1 MAGKRYNPDGPS
13 AEERALERFTE
24 LMIKKISSIKGD
36 WKKPWFTENFMAWPK
51 NLSGREYNGMNA
63 LMLMLL
69 CEENNY
75 KLPVFCTFQ
84 RVSGLNYSTDRQ
96 GNHKPLTDAN
106 GERLPQVSVLKGEKS
121 FPVFITTFTV
131 VDKETKEKIK
141 MEDYRKLSPEEQ
153 KKYSVYPKLNVHN
166 VFNVAQT
173 NLREARPELY
183 EKLCERNNL
192 KRPAS
197 LDDEKM
203 AFAPLDEMI
212 EKKLWVCPISLEHQ
226 DSAYYSIAKD
236 AIVLPE
242 KSQFINGESF
252 YGTLLHEMTHS
263 TGAEGRLDR
272 IKPAAFGSQEYARE
286 ELVAELGSALVASQY
301 GITKTIKE
309 DSAQYLGSWL
319 DVLKESP
326 EFLKTTLFDVKKASS
341 MIAQRIDAVA
351 EKIEAKARPFYCSV
365 AFLQSQDDTARLDA
379 FKDKGDFEGL
389 LNEATEYYDG
399 NGMDEMY
406 TYRYPAQHTHDN
418 VLIENEKWA
427 LVYNGSVGGTY
438 DLMLKYS
445 EEEVRDHI
453 RRYGIGRASEDV
465 KNFAKDMV
473 AKEYLSTV
481 KVRSPKFEMPT
492 GDILCAYYNRLSDTL
507 DVGTVVNGKFTE
519 RHSFAYDHDKDLT
532 GNLQNVRTA
541 LEAMPEYQY
550 RGDVAGERV
559 NPQIDLMDADNDGNT
574 QEVAHEEREQEDEHV
589 PYRRGR

>member
-1 MAGKRYNPDGPS
+1 MAGKRYNSDGPS

-69 CEENNY
+69 CEENSY

-272 IKPAAFGSQEYARE
+272 IKPAAFGSKEYARE

-351 EKIEAKARPFYCSV
+351 EKIEAKERMFYSSV
-365 AFLQSQDDTARLDA
+365 AYLQFSDDTGQFDEL
-379 FKDKGDFEGL
+379 KEKGDYEGL
-389 LNEATEYYDG
+389 LALGREYYDG
-399 NGMDEMY
+399 NGINEKY
-406 TYRYPAQHTHDN
+406 TYLSPLQYKGDDL
-418 VLIENEKWA
+418 LIEDKDFA
-427 LVYNGSVGGTY
+427 VVYNGSVGGTY
-438 DLMLKYS
+438 EVMLKFT
-445 EEEVRDHI
+445 EQEIRDHI
-453 RRYGIGRASEDV
+453 KQYGVDIAGETIKEVAR
-465 KNFAKDMV
+465 DMV
-473 AKEYLSTV
+473 AEQFDRLP
-481 KVRSPKFEMPT
+481 RSPVLEMAS
-492 GDILCAYYNRLSDTL
+492 GDILYLEYNREKDCLA
-507 DVGTVVNGKFTE
+507 VGTVTNAGLAVQ
-519 RHSFAYDHDKDLT
+519 HSFAYNHNQDLDD
-532 GNLQNVRTA
+532 NLQDVQTA
-541 LEAMPEYQY
+541 LEAYPEYQY
-550 RGDVAGERV
+550 RGDAAEERV

>member
-1 MAGKRYNPDGPS
+1 MKETDINKWA
-13 AEERALERFTE
+13 T

-212 EKKLWVCPISLEHQ
+212 EKKTVGVS
-226 DSAYYSIAKD
+226 D
-236 AIVLPE
+236 
-242 KSQFINGESF
+242 FF
-252 YGTLLHEMTHS
+252 GTS
-263 TGAEGRLDR
+263 G
-272 IKPAAFGSQEYARE
+272 
-286 ELVAELGSALVASQY
+286 
-301 GITKTIKE
+301 
-309 DSAQYLGSWL
+309 
-319 DVLKESP
+319 
-326 EFLKTTLFDVKKASS
+326 
-341 MIAQRIDAVA
+341 
-351 EKIEAKARPFYCSV
+351 
-365 AFLQSQDDTARLDA
+365 
-379 FKDKGDFEGL
+379 
-389 LNEATEYYDG
+389 
-399 NGMDEMY
+399 
-406 TYRYPAQHTHDN
+406 
-418 VLIENEKWA
+418 
-427 LVYNGSVGGTY
+427 
-438 DLMLKYS
+438 
-445 EEEVRDHI
+445 
-453 RRYGIGRASEDV
+453 
-465 KNFAKDMV
+465 
-473 AKEYLSTV
+473 
-481 KVRSPKFEMPT
+481 
-492 GDILCAYYNRLSDTL
+492 
-507 DVGTVVNGKFTE
+507 
-519 RHSFAYDHDKDLT
+519 
-532 GNLQNVRTA
+532 
-541 LEAMPEYQY
+541 
-550 RGDVAGERV
+550 
-559 NPQIDLMDADNDGNT
+559 
-574 QEVAHEEREQEDEHV
+574 
-589 PYRRGR
+589 

>member
-1 MAGKRYNPDGPS
+1 MAGKRYNSDGPS

-69 CEENNY
+69 CEENSY

-272 IKPAAFGSQEYARE
+272 IKPVAFGSKEYARE

-351 EKIEAKARPFYCSV
+351 EKIEAKERMFYSSV
-365 AFLQSQDDTARLDA
+365 AYLQFSDDTGQFDEL
-379 FKDKGDFEGL
+379 KEKGDYEGL
-389 LNEATEYYDG
+389 LALGREYYDG
-399 NGMDEMY
+399 NGINEKY
-406 TYRYPAQHTHDN
+406 TYLSPLQNKGDDL
-418 VLIENEKWA
+418 LIEDKDFA
-427 LVYNGSVGGTY
+427 VVYNGSVGGTY
-438 DLMLKYS
+438 EVMLKFT
-445 EEEVRDHI
+445 EQEIRDHI
-453 RRYGIGRASEDV
+453 KQYGVDIAGETIKEVAR
-465 KNFAKDMV
+465 DMV
-473 AKEYLSTV
+473 AEQFDRLP
-481 KVRSPKFEMPT
+481 RSPVLEMAS
-492 GDILCAYYNRLSDTL
+492 GDILYLEYNREKDCLA
-507 DVGTVVNGKFTE
+507 VGTVTNAGLAVQ
-519 RHSFAYDHDKDLT
+519 HSFAYNHNQDLDD
-532 GNLQNVRTA
+532 NLQDVQTA
-541 LEAMPEYQY
+541 LEAYPEYQY
-550 RGDVAGERV
+550 RGDAAEERV

>member
-1 MAGKRYNPDGPS
+1 MAGNRKYNSDGPS

-36 WKKPWFTENFMAWPK
+36 WKKPWFTEGFMAWPK

-69 CEENNY
+69 CEENSY

-84 RVSGLNYSTDRQ
+84 RVSGLNYSPDKQ
-96 GNHKPLTDAN
+96 GNHKPLTDSN
-106 GERLPQVSVLKGEKS
+106 GERLPQVYVLKGEKS

-153 KKYSVYPKLNVHN
+153 GKYSVYPKLNVHN

-183 EKLCERNNL
+183 EKLCEQNNL
-192 KRPAS
+192 KQADS

-212 EKKLWVCPISLEHQ
+212 AKNLWMCPISLKHQ
-226 DSAYYSIAKD
+226 DNAYYSISKD

-242 KSQFINGESF
+242 KSQFINGETF

-272 IKPAAFGSQEYARE
+272 IKPTTFGSKEYARE

-319 DVLKESP
+319 DVLKETP

-341 MIAQRIDAVA
+341 MITQRIDAVA
-351 EKIEAKARPFYCSV
+351 EKMGAKERMFYSSV
-365 AFLQSQDDTARLDA
+365 AYLQFSDDTRKFDEL
-379 FKDKGDFEGL
+379 KEKGDYEGL
-389 LNEATEYYDG
+389 LALGREYYDG
-399 NGMDEMY
+399 NGINEKY
-406 TYRYPAQHTHDN
+406 TYLSPLQNKGDDL
-418 VLIENEKWA
+418 LIEDKDFA
-427 LVYNGSVGGTY
+427 IVHNGSVGGTY
-438 DLMLKYS
+438 EVMLKFT
-445 EEEVRDHI
+445 EQEIRDHI
-453 RRYGIGRASEDV
+453 KRYGVDIAGDTIKEV
-465 KNFAKDMV
+465 AKDMV
-473 AKEYLSTV
+473 AEQFDKLP
-481 KVRSPKFEMPT
+481 RSPVFEMAS
-492 GDILCAYYNRLSDTL
+492 GDILYLEYNREKDCLA
-507 DVGTVVNGKFTE
+507 VGMATNTGLAVK
-519 RHSFAYDHDKDLT
+519 HDFAYDHNQDFD
-532 GNLQNVRTA
+532 GNLQNVQTA
-541 LEAMPEYQY
+541 LEAYPEYQY
-550 RGDVAGERV
+550 RSEAAEERV

-574 QEVAHEEREQEDEHV
+574 QEVAHEEREQTDEYV

>member
-1 MAGKRYNPDGPS
+1 MAGKRYNSDGPS

-69 CEENNY
+69 CEENSY

-106 GERLPQVSVLKGEKS
+106 GERLPQVSVLKGKNRFRYSLPRLPWWIRRRKRKS
-121 FPVFITTFTV
+121 RWRTIGNCR
-131 VDKETKEKIK
+131 
-141 MEDYRKLSPEEQ
+141 RKNR

-203 AFAPLDEMI
+203 AFASLDEMI

-272 IKPAAFGSQEYARE
+272 IKPAAFGSKEYARE

-326 EFLKTTLFDVKKASS
+326 EFLKTTLFDVK
-341 MIAQRIDAVA
+341 
-351 EKIEAKARPFYCSV
+351 
-365 AFLQSQDDTARLDA
+365 RLH
-379 FKDKGDFEGL
+379 
-389 LNEATEYYDG
+389 
-399 NGMDEMY
+399 
-406 TYRYPAQHTHDN
+406 R
-418 VLIENEKWA
+418 
-427 LVYNGSVGGTY
+427 
-438 DLMLKYS
+438 
-445 EEEVRDHI
+445 
-453 RRYGIGRASEDV
+453 
-465 KNFAKDMV
+465 
-473 AKEYLSTV
+473 
-481 KVRSPKFEMPT
+481 
-492 GDILCAYYNRLSDTL
+492 
-507 DVGTVVNGKFTE
+507 
-519 RHSFAYDHDKDLT
+519 
-532 GNLQNVRTA
+532 
-541 LEAMPEYQY
+541 
-550 RGDVAGERV
+550 
-559 NPQIDLMDADNDGNT
+559 
-574 QEVAHEEREQEDEHV
+574 
-589 PYRRGR
+589 

>member
-1 MAGKRYNPDGPS
+1 MAGKRYNSDGPS

-272 IKPAAFGSQEYARE
+272 IKPVAFGSKEYARE

-351 EKIEAKARPFYCSV
+351 EKIEAKERMFYSSV
-365 AFLQSQDDTARLDA
+365 AYLQFSDDTGQFDEL
-379 FKDKGDFEGL
+379 KEKGDYEGL
-389 LNEATEYYDG
+389 LALGREYYDG
-399 NGMDEMY
+399 NGINEKY
-406 TYRYPAQHTHDN
+406 TYLSPLQNKGDDL
-418 VLIENEKWA
+418 LIEDKDFA
-427 LVYNGSVGGTY
+427 VVYNGSVGGTY
-438 DLMLKYS
+438 EVMLKFT
-445 EEEVRDHI
+445 EQEIRDHI
-453 RRYGIGRASEDV
+453 KQYGVDIAGETIKEVAR
-465 KNFAKDMV
+465 DMV
-473 AKEYLSTV
+473 AEQFDRLP
-481 KVRSPKFEMPT
+481 RSPVLEMAS
-492 GDILCAYYNRLSDTL
+492 GDILYLEYNREKDCLA
-507 DVGTVVNGKFTE
+507 VGTVTNAGLAVQ
-519 RHSFAYDHDKDLT
+519 HSFAYNHNQDLDD
-532 GNLQNVRTA
+532 NLQDVQTA
-541 LEAMPEYQY
+541 LEAYPEYQY
-550 RGDVAGERV
+550 RGDAAEERV